1 MASLGRD
8 LTRRTIPTLVQRAQ
22 QGYRMADLRG
32 FSFSLCLLFCG
43 RLKNPFEPLMIV
55 EPEISRCRRST
66 AGTDVLTFVAV
77 CSIAYRPLSKTGD
90 PHWA

>member
-66 AGTDVLTFVAV
+66 AGTDVLTFVFN
-77 CSIAYRPLSKTGD
+77 SIPTAFENWRSALGVTP
-90 PHWA
+90 